1 MEARCCNGWITPGGV
16 VPQGGG
22 QGRGVSGPA
31 TVGPNSAVGANS
43 TNSSVSIGTLNFNS
57 TAPSTNGNGQQS
69 QVISL
74 SGVSQPAVLS
84 VSYNQG
90 SQPVVNQSSLSL
102 VDAVLGLGTS
112 ASNSTSNSNSNG
124 NSSDDA
130 ITALA
135 QSLIS
140 SNKNS

>member
-1 MEARCCNGWITPGGV
+1 M
-16 VPQGGG
+16 
-22 QGRGVSGPA
+22 
-31 TVGPNSAVGANS
+31 
-43 TNSSVSIGTLNFNS
+43 
-57 TAPSTNGNGQQS
+57 
-69 QVISL
+69 
-74 SGVSQPAVLS
+74 SQPAALS

>member
-1 MEARCCNGWITPGGV
+1 
-16 VPQGGG
+16 
-22 QGRGVSGPA
+22 
-31 TVGPNSAVGANS
+31 
-43 TNSSVSIGTLNFNS
+43 
-57 TAPSTNGNGQQS
+57 APSTNGNGQQS

-74 SGVSQPAVLS
+74 SGVSQPAALS

-112 ASNSTSNSNSNG
+112 ASNSTSNSNG